1 MKTGPHEFE
10 DPRSLVAFLARA
22 AKNKVIDEYRRAASQ
37 KGNMRREE
45 PLWINE
51 TQARDLVGEVDSPSE
66 VVQAN
71 EELSRLLEMLPENR
85 RVMVRLRVQGLS
97 TREIGERLHVS
108 ERTVRRV
115 LEDLRRR
122 SGEGGGSV
130 P

>member
-1 MKTGPHEFE
+1 
-10 DPRSLVAFLARA
+10 VAFLARA

-45 PLWINE
+45 PLWGGGSGKREI
-51 TQARDLVGEVDSPSE
+51 VGDEDSPSE
-66 VVQAN
+66 VVEAR
-71 EELSRLLEMLPENR
+71 EELGRLLDLLPEER
-85 RVMVRLRVQGLS
+85 QVMVRLRVQGLS
-97 TREIGERLHVS
+97 TREIGERLDVS

-122 SGEGGGSV
+122 SGVEGESI